1 MSVAETES
9 TVGTYH
15 IRLASMRASWFPE
28 TVRRI
33 MSELPDDVDA
43 IVDLSDVHEVD
54 RFSAR
59 SFGDAL
65 RSAACR
71 GVSLAV
77 ATNEPAVRGA
87 LLRERVDRWASIAS
101 DMSSARRLLGLLD
114 P

>member
-1 MSVAETES
+1 MSVAETEH

-33 MSELPDDVDA
+33 MSDLPDGAEA
-43 IVDLSDVHEVD
+43 IIDLSDVHEVD

-59 SFGDAL
+59 AFGDAL
-65 RSAACR
+65 CGAARR

-77 ATNEPAVRGA
+77 AANDATIRRT

-101 DMSSARRLLGLLD
+101 DMSSARRLLGLLET
-114 P
+114 